1 MFSLLLI
8 SQLVPALSAFSQ
20 PQQLKQQLPPADST
34 YSSPALRAFVEE
46 AAVRNRVPPPALK
59 AYHARIESELS
70 LLLRDTLGRERVAQV
85 EQIAMT
91 AEWQR
96 GQRYDLRVVGYR
108 SQTVGVPY
116 SAMSFARSW
125 TVPYLYGDRL
135 TLGVEMSRA
144 QAKAREPSDSATS
157 PADSASTEQQPSR
170 SEIRAIHPLA
180 RDRDRFY
187 RFSGGDTIATLHVH
201 GRRIF
206 IVRVHVT
213 PHLDSVSS
221 KRWGAFEGE
230 LDLDAERRQIVR
242 MRGQIV
248 TSRGAGRGARSALAR
263 LPGVIGVAFIE
274 FVNAESGGAYWLPS
288 FQRTEFQAS
297 FAPLGQ
303 ARSIFRLVSR
313 FDDMQVSADATDAT
327 LMQLSAVPT
336 RDSAVVQA
344 ARDSVGGRLAEG
356 GETSLTYRRRLTQ
369 APADSVSRFD
379 RWREQLGSET
389 GRVTA
394 DDFADLAPDIWRDV
408 GAPRVDLW
416 PAKFDD
422 VFRFNRI
429 EGAYTG
435 LGASVRFRDAMPGLA
450 ARVFGGWAWSQSTL
464 RGGVTLSLNRAHWIS
479 SLRAERTL
487 ANTNDFVP
495 PFEEGIGLAALLSG
509 LDDRDYLDRRLL
521 TLGVTRVIGSV
532 EEALISAEVGV
543 ASDRSERTR
552 LERGLFGGSMFRSNR
567 LADEGRY
574 LKTGLRMEYHP
585 NVTGVFLQPGIGA
598 LVSYEAAAGD
608 LDWQRGEI
616 TLSARRHWRDIV
628 FASRVQ
634 GGVVFGHHPA
644 PQAMFELGN
653 EGALP
658 GYGYKEFGGDR
669 AAGAGALA
677 SYTFPVLRRPWRLVR
692 SLMVPGLSPGLAVGA
707 QGGWAEIS
715 SPGAR
720 QAMQRLD
727 PRFPLLCDLPGQ
739 PCPPLPLLSRPT
751 DGLRATVDARVTFF
765 GGMIGIGVARPV
777 DRAAPWRM
785 VFRAGQDF

>member
-1 MFSLLLI
+1 MLSLLLI
-8 SQLVPALSAFSQ
+8 SQLMPALSALPQ
-20 PQQLKQQLPPADST
+20 TRRLTPQQPSPDST
-34 YSSPALRAFVEE
+34 YSSPALRALVEE

-59 AYHARIESELS
+59 AYRARIESELS

-144 QAKAREPSDSATS
+144 QTKARESADGATS
-157 PADSASTEQQPSR
+157 PADSAKTDERPSR
-170 SEIRAIHPLA
+170 SEIHAIHPLA

-187 RFSGGDTIATLHVH
+187 RFSGGDTIATLHVQS
-201 GRRIF
+201 RRIF

-213 PHLDSVSS
+213 PHFDSASRT
-221 KRWGAFEGE
+221 RWSAFEGE

-248 TSRGAGRGARSALAR
+248 TSRSAARGARSALAR

-274 FVNAESGGAYWLPS
+274 FVNAENGGAYWLPS

-297 FAPLGQ
+297 FAPLGE

-313 FDDMQVSADATDAT
+313 FGDMQVTADATAAN
-327 LMQLSAVPT
+327 LMQLSAAPIL
-336 RDSAVVQA
+336 DSAVVQA
-344 ARDSVGGRLAEG
+344 ARDSAGGRLAEG
-356 GETSLTYRRRLTQ
+356 GDTSLTYRRRLTQ

-379 RWREQLGSET
+379 RWREQLGTET

-394 DDFADLAPDIWRDV
+394 DDFADLAPDMWRDV
-408 GAPRVDLW
+408 GGPRVDLW

-450 ARVFGGWAWSQSTL
+450 GQAFGGWAWSESTL

-479 SLRAERTL
+479 SIRAERTL
-487 ANTNDFVP
+487 VSTNDFVP
-495 PFEEGIGLAALLSG
+495 PFEEGIGIAALLSG
-509 LDDRDYLDRRLL
+509 LDDRDYLDRRIL

-532 EEALISAEVGV
+532 EDALVSADVGV
-543 ASDRSERTR
+543 ASERSERTR
-552 LERGLFGGSMFRSNR
+552 LEKGVFGGSTFRSNR

-574 LKTGLRMEYHP
+574 LKTGIRLEFHP

-598 LVSYEAAAGD
+598 LVSYEAAAGE
-608 LDWQRGEI
+608 LNWQRGEI
-616 TLSARRHWRDIV
+616 TLSARQHWRDIV

-634 GGVVFGHHPA
+634 GGVVFGRHPA

-653 EGALP
+653 EEALP

-692 SLMVPGLSPGLAVGA
+692 SLVVPGLSPGLAIGA
-707 QGGWAEIS
+707 QGGWSEIS

-720 QAMQRLD
+720 EAMQRLD
-727 PRFPLLCDLPGQ
+727 PRFRLLCDMPAQ
-739 PCPPLPLLSRPT
+739 SCPALPLLSRPT
-751 DGLRATVDARVTFF
+751 DGIRATVDARVTFF

-777 DRAAPWRM
+777 DRAASWRM